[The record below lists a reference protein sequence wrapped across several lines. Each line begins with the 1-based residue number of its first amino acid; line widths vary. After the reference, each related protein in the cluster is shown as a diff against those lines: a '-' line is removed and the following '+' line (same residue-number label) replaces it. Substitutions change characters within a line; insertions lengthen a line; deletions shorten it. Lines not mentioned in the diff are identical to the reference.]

1 MALLNILRLH
11 EITKKG
17 YHMDIWLEILQTIKR
32 NKLRTFFTG
41 FSVAW
46 GIFMLIILL
55 AAGNGLKNGIARN
68 FEDTAVNSIGMWP
81 GNTTVSY
88 EGLKKGRRIKFD
100 NQDTQMLENQLE
112 NVIETSPMYS
122 LGNSSIRFKNET
134 SSVRCE
140 AIPINYATIRGI
152 RIEPGGRLFNDLD
165 MREKRRVALIHK
177 RQRDILFKDEDAIGE
192 NIIFNKMSF
201 QVVGIYDFN
210 TPETDGAL
218 LIPLTTAETIY
229 NANKDGYRSIY
240 FTLEGLDTKEA
251 NETFIQEV
259 RARMGRLNRFDPDDK
274 PSIWIWNKWETY
286 LQTLSIMNGIKLFIW
301 IIGIGTLIAGVVG
314 ISNIMLIT
322 VKERTKE
329 IGIRKAIGATPGSIL
344 RLILLEAII
353 ITSAFGYVGIV
364 AGVLISETINT
375 VMQMNEQPTSNGEQ
389 NMSIFYNPTVDI
401 NIVLTASLVIII
413 AGLIAGYIPAKR
425 AVSVKPIEAL
435 HYE

>member
-1 MALLNILRLH
+1 
-11 EITKKG
+11 
-17 YHMDIWLEILQTIKR
+17 MDIWLEILQTIKR

-46 GIFMLIILL
+46 GIFMLIVLL

-81 GNTTVSY
+81 GSTTVSY
-88 EGLKKGRRIKFD
+88 EGFKKGRRIKFD
-100 NQDTQMLENQLE
+100 SQDTQMLENQLE
-112 NVIETSPMYS
+112 NVVETSPMYS
-122 LGNSSIRFKNET
+122 LGSSSISYMNET
-134 SSVRCE
+134 STVRCE
-140 AIPINYATIRGI
+140 AIPLNFSTIRGI
-152 RIEPGGRLFNDLD
+152 YIEPGGRLFNELD
-165 MREKRRVALIHK
+165 MREKRRVTLIHK
-177 RQRDILFKDEDAIGE
+177 RQRDILFKDQSAIGKD
-192 NIIFNKMSF
+192 IVYNKMSF
-201 QVVGIYDFN
+201 QVVGVYDFN
-210 TPETDGAL
+210 SPENDGAI

-229 NANKDGYRSIY
+229 STTKDGYRSIY
-240 FTLEGLDTKEA
+240 FTLEGLETKEA
-251 NETFIQEV
+251 NETFIEEV
-259 RARMGRLNRFDPDDK
+259 RTRMGRLNRFDPEDK

-329 IGIRKAIGATPGSIL
+329 IGIRKSIGATPSSIL

-353 ITSAFGYVGIV
+353 ITGAFGYVGIV
-364 AGVLISETINT
+364 AGVMLTETINH
-375 VMQMNEQPTSNGEQ
+375 VMQMNQQPASNGEQ
-389 NMSIFYNPTVDI
+389 EMSIFYNPTVDL
-401 NIVLTASLVIII
+401 NIVLTASLVIIV